1 MYTWSGELFITWH
14 TYASLG
20 MHCVQDNCLEKRLQV
35 SRPNSY
41 CSRTSLKVTSSCTA
55 RRSPPS
61 PPFPCF
67 CKNDIQLLLEIS
79 EHSFFYKKVFSVI
92 SLKNTQSKQGI
103 GSDFDI
109 KETAVILQQRETE
122 KSNSSSR
129 SIWWMV
135 IFSHRCTAKRS
146 NGLCRFNQQLNN
158 WFTKIIQSLHYSAET

>member
-20 MHCVQDNCLEKRLQV
+20 MHCVQDKCLEKRLQV

-41 CSRTSLKVTSSCTA
+41 CSRTSLKVTSFCTA

-61 PPFPCF
+61 SFS
-67 CKNDIQLLLEIS
+67 LLLQEW
-79 EHSFFYKKVFSVI
+79 HSTSPWNIGALIFLQKVFSVI

-109 KETAVILQQRETE
+109 KETAVILQQWETE

-135 IFSHRCTAKRS
+135 IFSHRCTAKRP

-158 WFTKIIQSLHYSAET
+158 WFTKIMQSLHYSAET